1 MRKNRPDLADTQK
14 IVIPKDSMD
23 YGDDYVVNI
32 NANSSSDILSK
43 ERRSIPKDDFFLK
56 RSVIIISCVVFLVIL
71 IIVILT
77 IIFSNNSENKV
88 NTNLN
93 TNNISFSIPTTVPTT
108 KKINTVIESVTEDEY
123 IAENTAESIEPTTI
137 ENTTGTKP
145 EETTSSTVE
154 TEETSKTQ
162 ETTSKDEKVFSVD
175 NIMVLKNGNENY
187 IVKILGSFSGYSP
200 DELLAKVSVTTSS
213 GIPSISNPNLEED
226 VFNFEL
232 VLNGC
237 EGDLKIRADMFNYFN
252 KVENL

>member
-1 MRKNRPDLADTQK
+1 MKKNRPDLEDTQK

-32 NANSSSDILSK
+32 NKNSNIDSNK
-43 ERRSIPKDDFFLK
+43 ERQSKTKDNFFLK
-56 RSVIIISCVVFLVIL
+56 RNVIIISCVAFFVIL

-123 IAENTAESIEPTTI
+123 IAENTTESIEPTTI

-145 EETTSSTVE
+145 EETTSSIVE
-154 TEETSKTQ
+154 TEEPSITQ
-162 ETTSKDEKVFSVD
+162 ETTLKDEKVFSVD
-175 NIMVLKNGNENY
+175 NIMVLKNENENY
-187 IVKILGSFSGYSP
+187 IVKIFGSFSGYSP
-200 DELLAKVSVTTSS
+200 DELLTKVSVTTST
-213 GIPSISNPNLEED
+213 GIPSISNPNLEGD
-226 VFNFEL
+226 VFTFEL

-237 EGDLKIRADMFNYFN
+237 EGDLKIHADMFNYFN